1 MKTTLYA
8 RVSTKDQQTLPMQMK
23 AMREY
28 AKKRKWKVVKE
39 IKEVGSGAN
48 NNRPERDKLIKLAKQ
63 RKIDAVVVW
72 KFDRWGRSMTDFV
85 LTVND
90 LKDAGVIFVSLTE
103 ALDLSTPIGEMTAGI
118 FALLAQYE
126 RSLLSERV
134 KAGMEYAKSKGKH
147 VGRPPTDKKKIEE
160 VKRLYRKEKMSKYA
174 ISKKLKMGWET
185 VNKII
190 TNK

>member
-1 MKTTLYA
+1 MRTALYA

-23 AMREY
+23 AMRAY
-28 AKKRKWKVVKE
+28 AKNRQWKVVKE
-39 IKEVGSGAN
+39 IKEIGSGAD

-63 RKIDAVVVW
+63 RKLDAVVVW

-90 LKDAGVIFVSLTE
+90 LKDSGVVFVSITE

-126 RSLLSERV
+126 RKLLSERV

-147 VGRPPTDKKKIEE
+147 VGRPPTNKIKAEE
-160 VKRLYRKEKMSKYA
+160 VRRLYKEGLSKYA
-174 ISKKLKMGWET
+174 ITKKLKMGWET
-185 VNKII
+185 VGKILE
-190 TNK
+190 KS